1 MLALFNTLSGK
12 MEEFQP
18 IQKEKV
24 GMYVCG
30 PTVYDH
36 AHIGH
41 GRAYVAYDTI
51 VRYLRYRSY
60 RVTYVRNITDI
71 DDKIIRKANEEKAE
85 FQKIAE
91 RYTQSFH
98 EDLETLGLLQP
109 DMEPKA
115 SETVPEI
122 IEMVSELIRTKK
134 AYVSGGDVYFSIAA
148 MKDYGKLSGK
158 NPEDLKAGAR
168 VEPGEQKKA
177 PLDFALWKGAKPG
190 EPSWPSP
197 WGEGRPGWHIECS
210 AMAKK
215 FLGESID
222 IHAGGRDLIFPHHEN
237 EIAQSEGVS
246 GKPFAKYWLHNGFVN
261 LDKEKMSKSV
271 GNIVSLKGLL
281 KRFHR
286 EALKLYLLSSHYRS
300 PIDFFDA
307 GVEEAAR
314 GLDRIYRVLLS
325 IPRGDPVSKEGEKYV
340 QRFEEAMDDDFN
352 TAKAIAALFD
362 ATKEA
367 NRLQLKAET
376 TPQAQGL
383 RSTIV
388 RLADLL
394 GLLTDDP
401 IHYFQSVPGAK
412 NVDRVKIETLI
423 ARRVEA
429 RRKKDFKRA
438 DEIRNELREMNVSV
452 EDGAEGTTWRVTD

>member
-1 MLALFNTLSGK
+1 
-12 MEEFQP
+12 
-18 IQKEKV
+18 
-24 GMYVCG
+24 
-30 PTVYDH
+30 
-36 AHIGH
+36 
-41 GRAYVAYDTI
+41 
-51 VRYLRYRSY
+51 
-60 RVTYVRNITDI
+60 
-71 DDKIIRKANEEKAE
+71 
-85 FQKIAE
+85 
-91 RYTQSFH
+91 
-98 EDLETLGLLQP
+98 
-109 DMEPKA
+109 MEPKA